1 MTPRLQ
7 QSPKHSLLAHPC
19 MPACAC
25 VLVLSLLHRDIKLE
39 NLFISSRGHLQ
50 LGDFGLAISVL
61 EERAISPVGTLEYM
75 APEILRLPS
84 TGGYA
89 GVLGYMRA
97 CRTAHVCWKQEQRSG
112 NQAAAAGGDMQRVVQ
127 SAQR

>member
-1 MTPRLQ
+1 MQLIPQLSTQPL
-7 QSPKHSLLAHPC
+7 PALCLLC
-19 MPACAC
+19 
-25 VLVLSLLHRDIKLE
+25 RDIKLE

-84 TGGYA
+84 TGAWRIVCMAGQQNA
-89 GVLGYMRA
+89 GVRG
-97 CRTAHVCWKQEQRSG
+97 QGQG
-112 NQAAAAGGDMQRVVQ
+112 QATSLEAAEGSESNIQG
-127 SAQR
+127 